1 MNATRRLQLVKRKG
15 KKTTE
20 VDIGAMEAVRQSLG
34 GWHQVHSPRPNT
46 DCHLLMLHR
55 RNKEAADAQVP

>member
-20 VDIGAMEAVRQSLG
+20 VDIGAMEAVETKLWEDGTAQSTSKYRLSFTNVMVG
-34 GWHQVHSPRPNT
+34 
-46 DCHLLMLHR
+46 